1 MTRNGPNQANYDES
15 IANPDPDLPDPLILN
30 VSRAEYDLAILGGG
44 RRGRR
49 NGCYLGSPLFSQTL
63 KGRRNSLIKKSENS
77 LGSRNCVLWP
87 ILSWS

>member
-49 NGCYLGSPLFSQTL
+49 NGCYLGSPLFSQPL
-63 KGRRNSLIKKSENS
+63 KGRKLCQPVPIWTRFDPYPLALPMAVKSA
-77 LGSRNCVLWP
+77 
-87 ILSWS
+87 